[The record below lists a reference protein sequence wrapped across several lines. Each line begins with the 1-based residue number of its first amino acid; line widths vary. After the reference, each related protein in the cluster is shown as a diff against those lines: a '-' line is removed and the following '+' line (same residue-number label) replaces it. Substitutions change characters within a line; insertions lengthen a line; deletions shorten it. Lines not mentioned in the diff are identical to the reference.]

1 MKIAMIG
8 VNQRLKEQKMKS
20 RLVLQVHDELLIEA
34 YEPEIEEVK
43 EILKSEMEQAADL
56 KVPLEV
62 DMHTGT
68 SWYEAK

>member
-1 MKIAMIG
+1 
-8 VNQRLKEQKMKS
+8 MKS
-20 RLVLQVHDELLIEA
+20 KLVLQVHDELLIEA
-34 YEPEIEEVK
+34 YEPETEVVK

>member
-1 MKIAMIG
+1 MIG
-8 VNQRLKEQKMKS
+8 VNRRLKEQKMKS

-34 YEPEIEEVK
+34 YKPEIEEIK
-43 EILKSEMEQAADL
+43 NILKSEMEQAADL

-68 SWYEAK
+68 NWYEAK